1 VKISLNWLR
10 EFVELNESA
19 DELRPTL
26 DDLGLVVEGIE
37 YVGEGLD
44 DVVVARIDE
53 IKDIEGADRVRLVVV
68 DAGDGPLEIVCGAT
82 NFAVGNFVPLAPV
95 GATLPGG
102 FEIAQRTMRGVT
114 SNGMLC
120 SGRELGLG
128 DDHRGL
134 MILDDLIT
142 PEVGE
147 GLLQALRLERDAVF
161 DISVEGNR
169 PDAWCVQ
176 GVARDLATRLGRT
189 LREPSLS
196 SPDAAPSSDTFASAV
211 IDDPELCG
219 RLTVSVLRDV
229 KVTSS
234 PAWIVQRLESA
245 DMRAISNVVD
255 ASNFVML
262 ELGQPTHPYDAAF
275 VAGHQLRARRARSG
289 ETLETLDGVTRELAK
304 AGRGLGDTGEDC
316 VIVDGD
322 DHVLGLAGIM
332 GGAASEISTT
342 TTDVLLEA
350 AFFDPMTV
358 ARSSKRH
365 GLRSEAS
372 NRFERGVD
380 PQLAL
385 RAAARFVQ
393 LLRESSPDVQWLA
406 SPLDVA
412 GVVPTLPTI
421 EVRSGDIQ
429 RALGVE
435 ISHDDSTTIL
445 KGLGF
450 VVEAKGD
457 SLFVTPPSARLD
469 VRSGVA
475 GRADVIEEI
484 ARLYSYLRLPRHTP
498 TWPEPGG
505 LNDHQRLRR
514 RVQDVAVD
522 LGVNVAW
529 TPSLGSDADF
539 DLLHPGQPRVRITN
553 PLAAD
558 ESVLRASLLVG
569 LVKAWGKNV
578 ERGTGNVLVG
588 ELGVVFAHPDVAG
601 QSRPTKG
608 GIGGSVTL
616 SLPGENERLTIL
628 LGRSDDDATTAV
640 SFWATMSERLGLADV
655 VVRSSDEAPP
665 GLHPTRT
672 AALIDR
678 TSGAT
683 LGFVGEVDPQ
693 LVATLVPS
701 LINRRL
707 GIVDLDVDKLGNHT
721 LATRRPDFVTMPSR
735 YPSAVVDLALV
746 TPNLLNA
753 QDLAFALRSASPLVE
768 EVTLFDVYNGANMA
782 PGTRSLAY
790 SVRFSSSEGT
800 LSDEEVSAARASLIA
815 RAQELGAVLR

>member
-26 DDLGLVVEGIE
+26 DDLGLVVEGIA

-102 FEIAQRTMRGVT
+102 FEIARRTMRGVT

-134 MILDDLIT
+134 MILDGLIT
-142 PEVGE
+142 PRVGE
-147 GLLQALRLERDAVF
+147 GLVQALGIQPDAVF

-189 LREPSLS
+189 LREPPLA
-196 SPDAAPSSDTFASAV
+196 SPIAAPSSDTFASAA

-229 KVTSS
+229 KVAPS

-275 VAGHQLRARRARSG
+275 VAGHQLRARRARPG

-304 AGRGLGDTGEDC
+304 SGRGLGDTGEDC

-322 DHVLGLAGIM
+322 DLVLGLAGIM
-332 GGAASEISTT
+332 GGATSEISET

-393 LLRESSPDVQWLA
+393 LLKESSPEVQWLA

-412 GVVPTLPTI
+412 GVVPTPPTI
-421 EVRSGDIQ
+421 EVRGGDIE
-429 RALGVE
+429 RGLGVE
-435 ISHDDSTTIL
+435 ISRDDSTTIL
-445 KGLGF
+445 EGLGF
-450 VVEAKGD
+450 AVEVKGD

-514 RVQDVAVD
+514 LVQDVAVD

-553 PLAAD
+553 PLASD
-558 ESVLRASLLVG
+558 ESVLRASMLVG

-578 ERGTGNVLVG
+578 ERGTGNVLLG
-588 ELGVVFAHPDVAG
+588 ELGVVFAHPDATDRA
-601 QSRPTKG
+601 RPTKG
-608 GIGGSVTL
+608 GVGGSVTL
-616 SLPGENERLTIL
+616 RLPGENERLTVL

-640 SFWATMSERLGLADV
+640 SLWATMCERLGLADV
-655 VVRSSDEAPP
+655 VVRSGDEVPS
-665 GLHPTRT
+665 GFHPTRT
-672 AALIDR
+672 AALRDR
-678 TSGAT
+678 ASGAT

-693 LVATLVPS
+693 LVAILVPS

-707 GIVDLDVDKLGNHT
+707 GIVDLDVDSLGDHA
-721 LATRRPDFVTMPSR
+721 LATRRPDFVVMPSR

-746 TPNLLNA
+746 TPTSLNA
-753 QDLAFALRSASPLVE
+753 QDLAFALRHASPLVE
-768 EVTLFDVYNGANMA
+768 EVTLFDVYNGANLA

-790 SVRFSSSEGT
+790 SVRFSSNEST
-800 LSDEEVSAARASLIA
+800 LSDEEVSAARLLLIT